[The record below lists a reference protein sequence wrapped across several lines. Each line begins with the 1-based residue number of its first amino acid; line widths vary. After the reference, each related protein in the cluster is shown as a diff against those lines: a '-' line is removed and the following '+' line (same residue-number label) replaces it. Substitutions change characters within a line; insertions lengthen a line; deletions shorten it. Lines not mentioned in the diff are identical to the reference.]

1 MKQTHKIAY
10 DYAMAHIK
18 QSAGMD
24 QLNRALNSLGS
35 DNMLFSLC
43 EPIEGAYTAL
53 VEELLGPELWEWLMW
68 WMYET
73 DHGNYQMLFSIDGVE
88 YNPQDLTLY
97 KFLEIVDDAS

>member
-24 QLNRALNSLGS
+24 QVNNAFRALGS
-35 DNMLFSLC
+35 DSYIFSLC
-43 EPIEGAYTAL
+43 EPLESAYTTL
-53 VEELLGPELWEWLMW
+53 VADLLGPQLFDWLTW

-73 DHGNYQMLFSIDGVE
+73 DHGTQNMGFIIDGVE
-88 YNPQDLTLY
+88 YNPQDMTLY
-97 KFLEIVDDAS
+97 KFLEIVDANA

>member
-1 MKQTHKIAY
+1 
-10 DYAMAHIK
+10 MAHIQ

-24 QLNRALNSLGS
+24 QLNRALDSLGS

-73 DHGNYQMLFSIDGVE
+73 DHGTKHMEFWIDEIKYDPTQM
-88 YNPQDLTLY
+88 TLY
-97 KFLEIVDDAS
+97 KFLEIVDPPKEFIVC